1 MFPTTKAAIVVHER
15 TATVRFWTGVEERLL
30 SKQLIPARNELFS
43 VLARHLLYIYTTN
56 LWGMKGTYLGEFEE
70 VVLLAV
76 AIRAGD
82 AYGAAVVNE
91 IEQQMG
97 RSVNLGAVHSA
108 LNRLQ
113 EKGLVSSEMGGM
125 TAERGGRRKRLYS
138 VTAYGRRALDEI
150 RQLRNQMWDM
160 IPKTAWG
167 QLNVQ

>member
-1 MFPTTKAAIVVHER
+1 
-15 TATVRFWTGVEERLL
+15 
-30 SKQLIPARNELFS
+30 
-43 VLARHLLYIYTTN
+43 
-56 LWGMKGTYLGEFEE
+56 MKGTYLGEFEE

-125 TAERGGRRKRLYS
+125 TAERGGRRKRLYK
-138 VTAYGRRALDEI
+138 VTAYGQRALEEI
-150 RQLRNQMWDM
+150 RQLRNQMWDA
-160 IPKTAWG
+160 IPKTAWS
-167 QLNVQ
+167 